1 MNKKILFISLGL
13 GGGILLFLVGFFA
26 ASSLYQRNHPLK
38 DAVLSENI
46 INYRLERFEQ
56 GIIYYKVIKNEAE
69 KSQKIE
75 IIYTDAAGKT
85 VKTIEIVGAAKLLSA
100 SWSPD
105 HKNALIAVKEGIF
118 IQDPPDESH
127 LHESLYLIKGLNA
140 PIKLDQFTINSVFT
154 TNDNVVSY
162 TPLNDDGSGGLF
174 STYSIQNTSK
184 VDNIKYFKGINLSLY
199 PLDTKRVLFIQK
211 PGGLETPSNGI
222 EALDLQTKTVSTYL
236 ADKKVV
242 DLVLSDDRKG
252 AIAVKKEPSLKKSLY
267 LIDSFSYD
275 SYSLDF
281 SNNKLNLLAKNL
293 ITTREEYKDS
303 SVFAFSA
310 IDQNNFDNYNLFDY
324 EKTFKLDQLNPKKSL
339 PKALNDTLFYN
350 ASYPTVYDKYIFYVS
365 HDELHRISN
374 IKL

>member
-85 VKTIEIVGAAKLLSA
+85 VKTIEIAGAAKLLSA

-127 LHESLYLIKGLNA
+127 LHESLLCATRSCQRKRSLFLGLTFYSN
-140 PIKLDQFTINSVFT
+140 Q
-154 TNDNVVSY
+154 
-162 TPLNDDGSGGLF
+162 
-174 STYSIQNTSK
+174 TYPHE
-184 VDNIKYFKGINLSLY
+184 SL
-199 PLDTKRVLFIQK
+199 
-211 PGGLETPSNGI
+211 
-222 EALDLQTKTVSTYL
+222 
-236 ADKKVV
+236 
-242 DLVLSDDRKG
+242 
-252 AIAVKKEPSLKKSLY
+252 
-267 LIDSFSYD
+267 
-275 SYSLDF
+275 
-281 SNNKLNLLAKNL
+281 
-293 ITTREEYKDS
+293 
-303 SVFAFSA
+303 
-310 IDQNNFDNYNLFDY
+310 
-324 EKTFKLDQLNPKKSL
+324 
-339 PKALNDTLFYN
+339 
-350 ASYPTVYDKYIFYVS
+350 
-365 HDELHRISN
+365 H
-374 IKL
+374 